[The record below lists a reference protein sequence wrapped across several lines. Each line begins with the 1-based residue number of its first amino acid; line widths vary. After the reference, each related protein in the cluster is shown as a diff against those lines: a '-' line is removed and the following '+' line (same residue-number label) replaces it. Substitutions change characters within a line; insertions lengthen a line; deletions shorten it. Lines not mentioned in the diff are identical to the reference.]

1 MTALASPNGGVYFS
15 CQIYLNFSHVAHD
28 DDELPLIVA
37 RLQVL
42 TVPVENS
49 VIPPLLTEGLI
60 SICTSHEYIMILV
73 QIYRGQTVNDEETL
87 LFSDDNS
94 DYAQQWA
101 EIAEGLTGVDYVKV
115 QHLEVT

>member
-1 MTALASPNGGVYFS
+1 
-15 CQIYLNFSHVAHD
+15 
-28 DDELPLIVA
+28 
-37 RLQVL
+37 
-42 TVPVENS
+42 
-49 VIPPLLTEGLI
+49 
-60 SICTSHEYIMILV
+60 MILV